1 MIKKTGGFKKA
12 FSVEQKCR
20 YLVETILH
28 FAIKDEDELELDSE
42 INLKFQ
48 GKRIKPDLIIF

>member
-1 MIKKTGGFKKA
+1 M
-12 FSVEQKCR
+12 
-20 YLVETILH
+20 ILH